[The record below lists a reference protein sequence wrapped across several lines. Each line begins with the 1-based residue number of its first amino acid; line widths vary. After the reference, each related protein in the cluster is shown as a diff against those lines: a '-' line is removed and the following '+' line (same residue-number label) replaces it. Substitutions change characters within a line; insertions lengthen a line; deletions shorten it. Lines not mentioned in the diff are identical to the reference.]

1 MTACTD
7 TGSMAQSTMAVSTT
21 QPAWPAAVA
30 SVAFCALTAFLLQA
44 YGLLHWRIISD
55 NYATLQDPLKADLS
69 RLLGY
74 LAVYQLTG
82 LLAAAFAAWTFRT
95 HPRWVRWAC
104 LPFGLASLGMAAAL
118 M

>member
-7 TGSMAQSTMAVSTT
+7 TGGVAQASTPTPATPT
-21 QPAWPAAVA
+21 AWPAAVA

-44 YGLLHWRIISD
+44 YGLLHWKIIRD
-55 NYATLQDPLKADLS
+55 NYATLHDPLKTDLF

-82 LLAAAFAAWTFRT
+82 LLAAGFAAWTFRA

-104 LPFGLASLGMAAAL
+104 LPLGLVSLGMAFML